1 MSNLMV
7 VRIKEQ
13 AEEMGHKPVNIFT
26 GEEVANQLKEN
37 DRQTADNR
45 TGGGPNGTSQDK
57 N

>member
-26 GEEVANQLKEN
+26 GEEVADQLKEN
-37 DRQTADNR
+37 DSQTADHR
-45 TGGGPNGTSQDK
+45 TGGGTNDSSQYK